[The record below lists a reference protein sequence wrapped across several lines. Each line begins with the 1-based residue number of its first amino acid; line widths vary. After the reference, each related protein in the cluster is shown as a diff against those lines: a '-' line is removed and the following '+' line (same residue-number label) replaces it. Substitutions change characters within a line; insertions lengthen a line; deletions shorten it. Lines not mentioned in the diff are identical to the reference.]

1 MADDGNTQDQHDDGT
16 ESASAPVAQTTATVD
31 PEATLGDAGKKALD
45 AMKAER
51 NAASSRAKALE
62 KEIGELRKSQMG
74 EAERAV
80 AEAEERGRTTALG
93 KLGQRLVLSEFK
105 AAAAGKSLPVG
116 EWLEDLN
123 LSKYVGPDGE
133 PDTKAIST
141 TVERFATLRGDRQ
154 VPSYDGGTR
163 RAADKPVDMNRF
175 IRDRVNRE

>member
-1 MADDGNTQDQHDDGT
+1 MADDGNTQDQHDAGT
-16 ESASAPVAQTTATVD
+16 ETASAPVAQAAATVD
-31 PEATLGDAGKKALD
+31 PEAALGDAGKKALD

-93 KLGQRLVLSEFK
+93 NLGQRLVLSEFK
-105 AAAAGKSLPVG
+105 AAAAGKGLPVD

-123 LSKYVGPDGE
+123 LSKYVGSDGE
-133 PDTKAIST
+133 PDTKAIGT
-141 TVERFATLRGDRQ
+141 TVERFAALRGDRQ

-163 RAADKPVDMNRF
+163 RAADKPVDMNAF
-175 IRDRVNRE
+175 IRGRVNRE